1 MTFRLPM
8 IRFDRQRHGK
18 RSRKDRM
25 NYTELIAALSLEM
38 RLDLAGAGRT
48 ERDGA
53 GERRY
58 VIRFD
63 DTVDITIEAE
73 AEASGPAGSAA
84 GDIAH
89 LHAALAPIGRSGAGI
104 GLEIGADVGAG
115 AGVERER
122 LFAALMQIHV
132 FGVATDDAYFGF
144 DAGQDCVT
152 LSKSQPL
159 RGLDAAQAVRSVA
172 SFVDQCLR
180 WNAALPLLAAS
191 E

>member
-1 MTFRLPM
+1 
-8 IRFDRQRHGK
+8 
-18 RSRKDRM
+18 M

-48 ERDGA
+48 GWTGRDGA
-53 GERRY
+53 GEQRY

-63 DTVDITIEAE
+63 DAVDVTIEAQAE
-73 AEASGPAGSAA
+73 AEAAAAGPAASAA
-84 GDIAH
+84 GDVVH
-89 LHAALAPIGRSGAGI
+89 LHAALAPIGGSDPDAR
-104 GLEIGADVGAG
+104 VGVG

-122 LFAALMQIHV
+122 LFAALMQIHL

-144 DAGQDCVT
+144 DAGQDRVT

-191 E
+191 G